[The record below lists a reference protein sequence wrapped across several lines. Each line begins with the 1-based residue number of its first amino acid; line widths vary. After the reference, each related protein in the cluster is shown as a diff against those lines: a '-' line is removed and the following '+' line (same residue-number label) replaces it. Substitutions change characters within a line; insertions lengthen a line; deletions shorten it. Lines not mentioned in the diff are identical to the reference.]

1 MSAFL
6 NSRNGTGLTSI
17 IYVTTHN
24 ISLFQEN
31 EQTKDINDMFV
42 PKTYIPIPELVDVQ
56 IYEKGN
62 NSITM
67 YHLIGIINDEK

>member
-1 MSAFL
+1 MNKL
-6 NSRNGTGLTSI
+6 K
-17 IYVTTHN
+17 
-24 ISLFQEN
+24 IS
-31 EQTKDINDMFV
+31 FV
-42 PKTYIPIPELVDVQ
+42 PKTYIPIPEPVDVQ